1 MRSKYV
7 LLIAERIERI
17 AVMTKPTPHWSRLS
31 RSVVVIV
38 TTLMVAGSMLLGT
51 PQAFAAEPTCSDA
64 LGTVTHG
71 QHIIGDYVTGIGHP
85 NLAWPP
91 SGAVGDA
98 VKGEG
103 AAVPG
108 GPGPGF
114 HFPNGVAP
122 GASFCNSQAQSPGF
136 HVP

>member
-1 MRSKYV
+1 MMR
-7 LLIAERIERI
+7 
-17 AVMTKPTPHWSRLS
+17 TTPHHSRLS
-31 RSVVVIV
+31 RIVILVV
-38 TTLMVAGSMLLGT
+38 TTLIVALSMLLLGNT
-51 PQAFAAEPTCSDA
+51 QAFAAEPTCSDA

-71 QHIIGDYVTGIGHP
+71 QHIIGDYVTGTGYP

-103 AAVPG
+103 AVMPG

-114 HFPNGVAP
+114 HFLNGVAP